1 MMSGFPLRSRLGVG
15 CRVPVLLALVA
26 IACGG
31 ESGDEAAFPSRDWS
45 GPYALDVVES
55 STDCLEADA
64 PPLGDVILDVRQSVE
79 NEVTLQMGPVVAM
92 HGRLEGDALAA
103 SGAISQPIPLP
114 DSLTARAT
122 PADSLETISYALDA
136 TFAADSTF
144 TGSYVIRAPD
154 LIALARGSGARRCEQ
169 IYELRGIPLLSV
181 NERAAEEA
189 GERR

>member
-1 MMSGFPLRSRLGVG
+1 MMISGFPLGSRLGVG
-15 CRVPVLLALVA
+15 SRVPVLLALAA

-31 ESGDEAAFPSRDWS
+31 EPGEEAAFPSRDWS
-45 GPYALDVVES
+45 GPYALEVVES

-92 HGRLEGDALAA
+92 HGRLDGDALAA

-114 DSLTARAT
+114 DSLAARAT
-122 PADSLETISYALDA
+122 PADSLETISYAIDA

-154 LIALARGSGARRCEQ
+154 LIALARGTGARRCEQ

-181 NERAAEEA
+181 NERAAEA

>member
-1 MMSGFPLRSRLGVG
+1 MMSGS
-15 CRVPVLLALVA
+15 RVPVVLALAA

-45 GPYALDVVES
+45 GPYALEVVES
-55 STDCLEADA
+55 STDCMEAEA

-79 NEVTLQMGPVVAM
+79 NDVTLQMGPVVAM
-92 HGRLEGDALAA
+92 QGRLNGDALAA

-114 DSLTARAT
+114 DSLAARAT

-144 TGSYVIRAPD
+144 TGSYAIRAPD
-154 LIALARGSGARRCEQ
+154 LIALARGTGARRCEQ
-169 IYELRGIPLLSV
+169 VYELRGIPLLSV

-189 GERR
+189 GEPR